1 MILQLPASGR
11 HYHCNIAVSARE
23 CPDIGNIGNRCFNA
37 SMPGY
42 G

>member
-1 MILQLPASGR
+1 MLLVGPPRPR
-11 HYHCNIAVSARE
+11 HYHCNVAVSARE

-37 SMPGY
+37 SMPGH